1 MNTMNINFKV
11 RFHNP
16 VFWINLIVSTF
27 LVILAQLGMAW
38 EEITTWA
45 ALWSAIVAAVQNPVI
60 IFAVLGNVW
69 NALNDPTTSGLSDS
83 NRAMG
88 YDKPQ

>member
-1 MNTMNINFKV
+1 MKINVKV
-11 RFHNP
+11 RFRNI
-16 VFWINLIVSTF
+16 VFWLNLLVSAF

-38 EEITTWA
+38 DEITTWA

-60 IFAVLGNVW
+60 VVAVLCNIW
-69 NALNDPTTSGLSDS
+69 NALNDPTTTGLSDS
-83 NRAMG
+83 ERAMG

>member
-1 MNTMNINFKV
+1 MNINFKV
-11 RFHNP
+11 RFNNP
-16 VFWINLIVSTF
+16 VFWINLVVSTM

-45 ALWSAIVAAVQNPVI
+45 ALGGAILAAVKNPVI
-60 IFAVLGNVW
+60 IFAVLGNIW
-69 NALNDPTTSGLSDS
+69 NALNDPTTIGLSDS
-83 NRAMG
+83 TRAMG